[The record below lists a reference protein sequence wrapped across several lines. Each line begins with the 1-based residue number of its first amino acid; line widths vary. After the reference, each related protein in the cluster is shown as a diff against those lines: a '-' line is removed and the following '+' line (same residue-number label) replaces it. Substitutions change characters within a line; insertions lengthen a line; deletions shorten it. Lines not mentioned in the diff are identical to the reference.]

1 MSERSTEIQ
10 SETHIPAPHN
20 HTYQDAALSSVV
32 EVTRE
37 WGQDR
42 KHFQLCPIYS
52 MDYGVLFDLGDG
64 YN

>member
-1 MSERSTEIQ
+1 MSDRSTEIQ

-20 HTYQDAALSSVV
+20 HIIKTLLSSVV

-37 WGQDR
+37 WEQDI
-42 KHFQLCPIYS
+42 KYCQLCPIYS